1 MSLLI
6 AGQGGNL
13 ESSNRNPFRQKAGQL
28 LLLVAVC
35 RRSFSLI
42 VRIVLRHFT
51 TSLLYSKNPAQGRVR
66 KQCGHWQKPYL
77 LLAFLALCIL
87 LCFGLVMA
95 VELLCIVLFCVTVVD
110 EGWVAVFDVED

>member
-6 AGQGGNL
+6 AGQGATLSLSGKG
-13 ESSNRNPFRQKAGQL
+13 PFSCSCLYQSADAL
-28 LLLVAVC
+28 
-35 RRSFSLI
+35 SFFSKKCLPY
-42 VRIVLRHFT
+42 FT
-51 TSLLYSKNPAQGRVR
+51 TSLLYIKNPAQGRVR

-87 LCFGLVMA
+87 LCFGLVIA